1 MVPML
6 PAWAHQWLEI
16 AKLLSVAALFSG
28 TLGAFLPES
37 LADRQRAA
45 YWLAGPG
52 FGATWIAGFVL
63 AWARSVVTQCH
74 EAGTKCFVKQ
84 LGADPRG
91 NGHDVRP
98 MRVNDDG
105 TPAPSGLRECRLHLR
120 DRKGGDMSEWP
131 EDLRVREFPN
141 TKDTQR

>member
-16 AKLLSVAALFSG
+16 TKLLSVAALFSG

-63 AWARSVVTQCH
+63 AWARSVSTLSWWIVLSMALSIVSINAVLYAT
-74 EAGTKCFVKQ
+74 AKDGRRSGTTALVAIVPLVLCVI
-84 LGADPRG
+84 LM
-91 NGHDVRP
+91 VLRP
-98 MRVNDDG
+98 
-105 TPAPSGLRECRLHLR
+105 
-120 DRKGGDMSEWP
+120 
-131 EDLRVREFPN
+131 
-141 TKDTQR
+141 

>member
-28 TLGAFLPES
+28 TLGAFLPEA

-52 FGATWIAGFVL
+52 FGATWIFGFVL
-63 AWARSVVTQCH
+63 AWARSVSTLSWWIVLSM
-74 EAGTKCFVKQ
+74 ALSIVSINAVLYGTAK
-84 LGADPRG
+84 
-91 NGHDVRP
+91 
-98 MRVNDDG
+98 DG
-105 TPAPSGLRECRLHLR
+105 RRSGTTALVAIVPLVLCVILMVLRH
-120 DRKGGDMSEWP
+120 
-131 EDLRVREFPN
+131 
-141 TKDTQR
+141 